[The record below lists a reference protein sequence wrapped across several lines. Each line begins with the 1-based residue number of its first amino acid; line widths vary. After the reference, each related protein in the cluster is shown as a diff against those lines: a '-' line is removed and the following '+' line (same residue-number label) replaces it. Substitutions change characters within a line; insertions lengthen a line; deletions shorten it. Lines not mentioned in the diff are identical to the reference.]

1 MGRRAVSVILPIM
14 PRESKL
20 PKHLQ
25 PMLATLID
33 APFDGREW
41 VFESKWDG
49 FRIVGAIKKRSV
61 TLYSCNG
68 LIVSDNFMPITKAL
82 EKIKDA
88 VIDGE
93 LVEIDAHGISVSS
106 CCKMRCAATRGA
118 GDADGNAANHCT
130 IDSRSTNNGNQQ
142 NIHRGVMVSRGA
154 V

>member
-106 CCKMRCAATRGA
+106 CCKTRCAATRGQAMLMGTRLIIARLTVDQRTMVTSKTFIA
-118 GDADGNAANHCT
+118 G
-130 IDSRSTNNGNQQ
+130 
-142 NIHRGVMVSRGA
+142 
-154 V
+154 